1 MRNLT
6 IALAIGTA
14 LAALLAGTAK
24 GRAALTHQ
32 VNVTV
37 TNGGCAL
44 QNTSVSPRNTTIL
57 FHVINNGTVPHGFT
71 IWGVRS
77 GLIRPHQESRFLVN
91 FRKPGRY
98 PFTCSTQRAVFKRG
112 TFTIRTS

>member
-1 MRNLT
+1 MRN
-6 IALAIGTA
+6 IAVALALASA
-14 LAALLAGTAK
+14 LAVLLTTPATA
-24 GRAALTHQ
+24 RPALTHQ

-44 QNTSVSPRNTTIL
+44 QTTSVSRRNTTIL
-57 FHVINNGTVPHGFT
+57 FHVINNGSVAHGFT

-77 GLIRPHQESRFLVN
+77 GFIKPHQESQFLVN

-98 PFTCSTQRAVFKRG
+98 TYTCSTQNGTFKKG
-112 TFTIRTS
+112 MFTIRNS